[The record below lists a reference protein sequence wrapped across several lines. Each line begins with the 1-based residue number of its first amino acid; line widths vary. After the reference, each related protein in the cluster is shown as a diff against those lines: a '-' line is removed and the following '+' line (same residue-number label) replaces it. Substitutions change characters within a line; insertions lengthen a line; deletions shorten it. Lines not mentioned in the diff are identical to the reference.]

1 MPSKTSTLTGRQRVI
16 VFGVLLIGSAIGLV
30 ASIVLSHEALTI
42 AKDSSKVLGCDLNAA
57 MSCSS
62 VAKHWSAHVVGD
74 IPNSF
79 VGMVAY
85 PVFITIAVAGL
96 ARTRFP
102 RWFMCAAEAGG
113 WVSLG
118 FAGWMFYMSYIVIGA
133 LCPWCLATDAAV
145 LLVLFALIRHNVLT
159 DSPMISAKL
168 VPSKKCVQQNYDV
181 VVFVAIAV
189 AICALI
195 VLKYGDKLV

>member
-1 MPSKTSTLTGRQRVI
+1 MPSKTSALTDRQRVI

-102 RWFMCAAEAGG
+102 RWFMCD
-113 WVSLG
+113 
-118 FAGWMFYMSYIVIGA
+118 
-133 LCPWCLATDAAV
+133 TK
-145 LLVLFALIRHNVLT
+145 NT
-159 DSPMISAKL
+159 K
-168 VPSKKCVQQNYDV
+168 N
-181 VVFVAIAV
+181 
-189 AICALI
+189 
-195 VLKYGDKLV
+195 

>member
-1 MPSKTSTLTGRQRVI
+1 MPSKTSALTDRQRVI

-79 VGMVAY
+79 
-85 PVFITIAVAGL
+85 
-96 ARTRFP
+96 RRH
-102 RWFMCAAEAGG
+102 GG
-113 WVSLG
+113 VPSI
-118 FAGWMFYMSYIVIGA
+118 YHDCCCRIGA
-133 LCPWCLATDAAV
+133 YEIST
-145 LLVLFALIRHNVLT
+145 LVYARR
-159 DSPMISAKL
+159 
-168 VPSKKCVQQNYDV
+168 
-181 VVFVAIAV
+181 
-189 AICALI
+189 
-195 VLKYGDKLV
+195 

>member
-1 MPSKTSTLTGRQRVI
+1 MPSKTSALTDRQRII
-16 VFGVLLIGSAIGLV
+16 VFGVLLVGSIIGLV

-102 RWFMCAAEAGG
+102 RWFMRAAEAGG

-118 FAGWMFYMSYIVIGA
+118 FAGWMFYMS
-133 LCPWCLATDAAV
+133 
-145 LLVLFALIRHNVLT
+145 
-159 DSPMISAKL
+159 
-168 VPSKKCVQQNYDV
+168 
-181 VVFVAIAV
+181 
-189 AICALI
+189 
-195 VLKYGDKLV
+195 